1 MKKVIVI
8 SGPTASGKT
17 DLSVELAHL
26 FKGEIINSDSVQIY
40 KKFDIGSSKIQEKE
54 QKNIKHHLLSIIEPE
69 ETYSIYDFGR

>member
-17 DLSVELAHL
+17 DLSVKLANL

-40 KKFDIGSSKIQEKE
+40 KKFDIGSSKIKEKE
-54 QKNIKHHLLSIIEPE
+54 KKNIKHHLLSFIHPE
-69 ETYSIYDFGR
+69 KKYSIYDFGR